1 MLFDYRRPVRTAA
14 EDIGNWYL
22 SASPLPFPSPRTRSL
37 RPPSARNHP
46 TPPHSAHPRRRA
58 RQPVFEII
66 CVIGVITNAGLIV
79 FTMTVLNPLGWP
91 LTLRMWIFF
100 CFQWFML
107 GALVVIKLSV
117 KDVPKSVTI
126 QLARQNFYVSKV
138 RRALFVTRRRPLS
151 ILI

>member
-1 MLFDYRRPVRTAA
+1 
-14 EDIGNWYL
+14 
-22 SASPLPFPSPRTRSL
+22 
-37 RPPSARNHP
+37 
-46 TPPHSAHPRRRA
+46 
-58 RQPVFEII
+58 
-66 CVIGVITNAGLIV
+66 
-79 FTMTVLNPLGWP
+79 MTVLNPLGWP